1 MKLTILT
8 AAVALAATGCTSYQV
23 ADTGE
28 SVPQTALAPLDAWPA
43 DLQGQTLEVYSEN
56 GWASA
61 VNLAPEGKLSIVPE
75 LGDKVVV
82 GTWMANGD
90 ALCTDYAPRG
100 KECWAYK
107 AVLAAN
113 GDYVRL
119 KSDKGQILTVRQL
132 NRDEER
138 LLERRS

>member
-100 KECWAYK
+100 KECWPYK

-138 LLERRS
+138 LLERRG